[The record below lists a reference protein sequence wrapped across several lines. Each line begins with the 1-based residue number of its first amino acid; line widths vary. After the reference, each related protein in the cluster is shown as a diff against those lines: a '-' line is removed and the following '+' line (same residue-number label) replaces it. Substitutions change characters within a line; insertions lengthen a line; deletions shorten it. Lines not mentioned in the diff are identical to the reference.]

1 MITWL
6 DVETG
11 DIITREQLE
20 KEFIALQAEQPAEY
34 NYTFSDYIRNCES
47 KNGTLIRIYNVEKK

>member
-1 MITWL
+1 MIAWL

-20 KEFIALQAEQPAEY
+20 KEFFALQAEQPAEY

-47 KNGTLIRIYNVEKK
+47 KNGILIRIYSVEK